1 MYQTIK
7 GDTIM
12 CKGNTELKLFNLKHA
27 REEILYAMS
36 IIDTSMK
43 GNDYAKVMSALAT
56 ALKDLDNEERY
67 NT

>member
-1 MYQTIK
+1 
-7 GDTIM
+7 M

-36 IIDTSMK
+36 IIDPNMK
-43 GNDYAKVMSALAT
+43 GNEHAKVMAALAT